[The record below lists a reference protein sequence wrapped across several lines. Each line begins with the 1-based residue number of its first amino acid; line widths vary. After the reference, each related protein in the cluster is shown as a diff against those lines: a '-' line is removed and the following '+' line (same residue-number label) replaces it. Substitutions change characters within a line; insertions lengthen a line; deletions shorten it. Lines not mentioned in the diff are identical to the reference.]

1 MDPKYGDSV
10 ILVKKAADGTVSRLN
25 AIVLASAFHSP
36 SGADRKVIKV
46 NGEAL
51 PARLHLDLAFAD
63 PGLVP
68 PGQTLKTRDV
78 ALIFRHAYD
87 VPEWEASRWIG
98 FEPVGTNAA
107 ADLDVFKAEIAEL
120 KATVAKQEAILNQAP
135 EPAPAQPS
143 AADLDAVAE
152 EQKAAEATE

>member
-51 PARLHLDLAFAD
+51 PARLHLDLALDLPVLPPVPLRDAAQVLEVALDLYPVGAHLD
-63 PGLVP
+63 PG
-68 PGQTLKTRDV
+68 GGMN
-78 ALIFRHAYD
+78 
-87 VPEWEASRWIG
+87 E
-98 FEPVGTNAA
+98 
-107 ADLDVFKAEIAEL
+107 
-120 KATVAKQEAILNQAP
+120 
-135 EPAPAQPS
+135 
-143 AADLDAVAE
+143 
-152 EQKAAEATE
+152 